1 MTTDTSTTLSTA
13 PARGMRDFLPPEVA
27 LRDWAISRLI
37 SIYEQFGFTRIET
50 PAVENIANLKQSE
63 GGENLSLIFEILKRG
78 DKLEKALANK
88 NSNTKELLAELSDLG
103 LRFDLTVPLVRFFA
117 HNQAQLPYPFKSIQI
132 GSVWRAESPQA
143 GRYRQFTQ
151 CDIDTFGVKSEI
163 AEMELIQATA
173 EALLDLGFDQFTV
186 RINDRRILTAL
197 VQNCG
202 FTEDQFNNVF
212 IQIDKLDKI
221 GLAGVKRELVAN
233 EYSAEAIDKVIA
245 FLAEEQL
252 PSMPKIGPPQA
263 AEAIHN
269 AINAITNVANNR
281 YSIKFDPTL
290 VRGMG
295 YYTGQIF
302 EISTPGAAHSIAGGG
317 RYDNMV
323 GKYIGREVP
332 ACGLSIGFERL
343 IAILMEKGI
352 KPDFHGDKIALIFDQ
367 DRDSLPQVFQIA
379 AKLRQSGKYVSLLP
393 KKKEMRK
400 QIDGL
405 IVEGY
410 SGYAVYYPDKPTP
423 EIKTFS

>member
-1 MTTDTSTTLSTA
+1 
-13 PARGMRDFLPPEVA
+13 
-27 LRDWAISRLI
+27 
-37 SIYEQFGFTRIET
+37 
-50 PAVENIANLKQSE
+50 
-63 GGENLSLIFEILKRG
+63 
-78 DKLEKALANK
+78 
-88 NSNTKELLAELSDLG
+88 
-103 LRFDLTVPLVRFFA
+103 
-117 HNQAQLPYPFKSIQI
+117 
-132 GSVWRAESPQA
+132 
-143 GRYRQFTQ
+143 
-151 CDIDTFGVKSEI
+151 
-163 AEMELIQATA
+163 
-173 EALLDLGFDQFTV
+173 
-186 RINDRRILTAL
+186 
-197 VQNCG
+197 
-202 FTEDQFNNVF
+202 
-212 IQIDKLDKI
+212 
-221 GLAGVKRELVAN
+221 
-233 EYSAEAIDKVIA
+233 
-245 FLAEEQL
+245 
-252 PSMPKIGPPQA
+252 
-263 AEAIHN
+263 
-269 AINAITNVANNR
+269 
-281 YSIKFDPTL
+281 
-290 VRGMG
+290 MG